1 MHNQVSVEKAIQ
13 KGRLTIIYAM
23 LLFLIGCPIVS
34 IIIFN
39 NYEHKIIEQL
49 WFPIGMFI
57 GLIIG
62 FVLMKIYWNYASIK
76 WQFWAF
82 ENVRN
87 VNELK
92 RKAIE
97 NKLISENN
105 FILVKK
111 FKNRNYERHKRIGR
125 IRKNFEEK
133 DTYYDDLTVPKEIVI
148 NIPRSSN
155 LIIAL
160 AGLFFVGI
168 SIKAYLSNSAKLH
181 VAFILF
187 AVGVF
192 FLVLVINGMRDKQP
206 QLILNSNGIKLY
218 KKDFISWNEIN
229 DIYVEKELGG
239 NSATHYLIIDSTMN
253 KILKFQINGLDKK
266 PDDIEKLIQIYK
278 TRFEKI
284 LLN

>member
-133 DTYYDDLTVPKEIVI
+133 DTYYDDLTVPKEMVI

-160 AGLFFVGI
+160 ASLFFVGI

-218 KKDFISWNEIN
+218 KIDFISWNEIN

-239 NSATHYLIIDSTMN
+239 NSAAHYLIIDSAMN

-266 PDDIEKLIQIYK
+266 PDDIEKVIQIYK
-278 TRFEKI
+278 KRFEKI